1 MDSLEQAE
9 RKIDELASSGKL
21 DPALLL
27 TMAKAYAGA
36 KETDITREEVR
47 PGLVR
52 SACARPLARHG
63 FPALRNRQRLKA
75 LGGAANGVL
84 HLCSCLQGK
93 CVREPGT

>member
-1 MDSLEQAE
+1 MEQAE

-47 PGLVR
+47 PCDAR
-52 SACARPLARHG
+52 SAWCSLPACARPPTGRA
-63 FPALRNRQRLKA
+63 KA
-75 LGGAANGVL
+75 CWRYGGV
-84 HLCSCLQGK
+84 
-93 CVREPGT
+93 V